1 MKTPTKIAITIGAII
16 LALIIMYFLI
26 PIKAWKKYKAE
37 HPSLFEVDDE
47 NTPTFRNFCKSY
59 WNTFKKVGT
68 EKEDEITYDGGELPE
83 YTVTPEKAPTRKDY
97 KLKCKHNINT

>member
-16 LALIIMYFLI
+16 LALITMYFLI

-47 NTPTFRNFCKSY
+47 NTPTYRNFCKSY
-59 WNTFKKVGT
+59 WNTFGKVGT

-83 YTVTPEKAPTRKDY
+83 INVPIAKAPEIIMYTN
-97 KLKCKHNINT
+97 KCKHNINM

>member
-37 HPSLFEVDDE
+37 HPSLFEVNDE

-59 WNTFKKVGT
+59 WNTFGKVGT
-68 EKEDEITYDGGELPE
+68 EREDEITYDGGELPKIDVPIAPLPKQIL
-83 YTVTPEKAPTRKDY
+83 YTQCR
-97 KLKCKHNINT
+97 HNINT

>member
-1 MKTPTKIAITIGAII
+1 MKTPTKITITIGAII

-26 PIKAWKKYKAE
+26 PIKARKKNKAE

-68 EKEDEITYDGGELPE
+68 EREDEITYDGGELPE
-83 YTVTPEKAPTRKDY
+83 IDVTIAALPTRKDY